1 VSDRQEVLDG
11 GEGDAMPRQ
20 RYQDPKV
27 ETRTDVKRPFY
38 FIRVFVPVFTDKGLE
53 RRRQVLQLGYCDE
66 ISKREANAR
75 KQQVMTPINAGKFL
89 IQSQVP
95 FSEILKRFREVRLP
109 QLAAST
115 RAKYESHIEN
125 HIEPAFR
132 DQRMCDIDR
141 SSVEAWLNEKAAARL
156 AHWTLLD
163 LRNIL
168 SAIFSKAAEW
178 KLWQGENQATVLRW
192 VGQEVREKKLPKA
205 EELRRFLIALPETRI
220 ATHEAAALMVLTAAT
235 AGLRVSEVLGLQ
247 PRDVERENCTLQV
260 QRRWHRGSEAPPKT
274 RSSRRVRKIRGL
286 AEILLDFAR
295 GKADN
300 EYILTCRSGRK
311 AAGRSRSSTTRVPTC
326 GGGSKIYHPGF
337 GMHVFRRLNIT
348 WRQHAG
354 ASPFEAQKAAGHARP
369 STTWMY
375 TITDDEREEQH
386 VDWIWERIGGEPTA
400 GIH

>member
-1 VSDRQEVLDG
+1 
-11 GEGDAMPRQ
+11 M
-20 RYQDPKV
+20 
-27 ETRTDVKRPFY
+27 
-38 FIRVFVPVFTDKGLE
+38 
-53 RRRQVLQLGYCDE
+53 
-66 ISKREANAR
+66 
-75 KQQVMTPINAGKFL
+75 
-89 IQSQVP
+89 
-95 FSEILKRFREVRLP
+95 
-109 QLAAST
+109 
-115 RAKYESHIEN
+115 
-125 HIEPAFR
+125 
-132 DQRMCDIDR
+132 
-141 SSVEAWLNEKAAARL
+141 
-156 AHWTLLD
+156 
-163 LRNIL
+163 
-168 SAIFSKAAEW
+168 
-178 KLWQGENQATVLRW
+178 
-192 VGQEVREKKLPKA
+192 
-205 EELRRFLIALPETRI
+205 ALPETRI

-300 EYILTCRSGRK
+300 EYIFGRADRDGRPPDDRDLQQHVFRP
-311 AAGRSRSSTTRVPTC
+311 AAEAV
-326 GGGSKIYHPGF
+326 KIYHPGF

-386 VDWIWERIGGEPTA
+386 VDWIWERIGGEPSA